1 MVTFKTVPQKRFMN
15 SLLFDQLMHQIDVLI
30 SSKQKEWEDK
40 LQVLRTQLQCRER
53 DLSSLRVTVQEK
65 EAQVHVPRVL
75 YLDFSFNG
83 VRTGY

>member
-1 MVTFKTVPQKRFMN
+1 MN

-75 YLDFSFNG
+75 YLDFSFIG